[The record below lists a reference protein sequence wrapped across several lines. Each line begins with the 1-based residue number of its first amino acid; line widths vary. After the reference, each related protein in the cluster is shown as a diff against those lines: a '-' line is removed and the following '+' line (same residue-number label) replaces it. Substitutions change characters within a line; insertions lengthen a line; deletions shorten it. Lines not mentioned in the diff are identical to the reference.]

1 MSSEGFNRDRVAIV
15 GIGLS
20 FPGGAVDPDSFWQLL
35 QKKIDATVDIPED
48 RWDWRRFYSPYGSE
62 KPGKMYVRR
71 GGFLQGDIRA
81 FDPLYFGISPRE
93 APVIDVQQRLL
104 LEVAAKALQDA
115 GMPEERFQ
123 GSRMGVFV
131 GGFCMDASI
140 EAASIHNRNWY
151 VSQSVTGSTATLLS
165 NRLSYVF
172 DLKGPSLTVDTACSS
187 SLVALHLAVQSL
199 LAGECEAA
207 LVGGVNAMT
216 QPEHFLE
223 MCKGR
228 LLSKDGRCFTWD
240 ERANGY
246 ARGEGAGMVL
256 LKRLSQAQRDGDHI
270 YAVVEATGV
279 NQDGTT
285 QGISLPNPKAQAA
298 LIRSV
303 LDKAGLTPAH
313 IDYVEAHGT
322 GTQAGDKAETSALN
336 EVFAPG
342 RQDKLRIGS
351 VKTNIGHLEAAAG
364 MSGLIKTVLSLSRGR
379 IPANLHF
386 ETPNP
391 AIPFDSLC
399 LQVATDMQAWPQRGD
414 TRYAGVNSFG
424 YGGTNAHAILSQA
437 PAAGSAPD
445 ATHGA
450 AHGAA
455 PGGEEAGQGPLLLP
469 LSAHS
474 QDALR
479 ALASQYAELL
489 AQDKVGVRPLLRHVS
504 TRRTHYERR
513 GLVWARDKQ
522 ELIARLRQVAE
533 GAATEGFSQVAQPSG
548 AQPLVF
554 VYSGMGPQWWG
565 MGQELLAS
573 NALFAETLREVDR
586 VFRGIAGWSLLEE
599 MTRPE
604 ASSRMARTEVA
615 QPANF
620 AIQVG
625 LTALWRS
632 WGIEP
637 AAVVGHSVGEVTAAY
652 VSGILSLEDAL
663 LVSYHRSRLQGTL
676 AHTGGMLAVGLSEA
690 AVQDY
695 LREHEGK
702 VSVAA
707 VNSPRA
713 VTLAG
718 HTPSLQALAETL
730 QQAGVF
736 HRVLQVEVPYHSP
749 LMDPIEH
756 EIQDCLRQI
765 QPRPAAIPCYSTVTA
780 RQAGPGDFGARYWW
794 HNVRET
800 VSFARTVEALADDGL
815 RSFLEVG
822 PHPVLGNSV
831 REILQERKLS
841 GQVHSSLRR
850 QMPEQATLIESLGTL
865 YSQGHRLDWEA
876 LQPQADGPRVVLP
889 VYPWQRQHYDN
900 GSPRF
905 HQDKFGSRG
914 HPILKR
920 DLELPRPAWEVE
932 LGDALFPY
940 LVDHRI
946 DDKTVV
952 PGAFYVEAALALM
965 AQRTGARTGSLQG
978 LAFERFLALA
988 DEMEAQ
994 ETRIVSS
1001 FSEEAQ
1007 DFRIHSTRTALKESW
1022 ECHARGEFAALAPLN
1037 RELDMLDQDL
1047 DSFRSHDVDAFYRR
1061 IAGTG
1066 LQYGPSFRPIRCLKS
1081 LGDKVYAELDNTLA
1095 HEPAYI
1101 LPPTV
1106 LDSVFQ
1112 TLLLF
1117 GGSQSVPFVPV
1128 RIERL
1133 SVHGPVTARNK
1144 VLGRLS
1150 WRSARS
1156 LKADFMVFDEQDTPI
1171 VEILGVTCQAL
1182 PSFGPG
1188 GARVDEA
1195 LYRSTWLPCEPEL
1208 LAQARP
1214 ASGGVLLVTDAADG
1228 GAQLAALIARYMPV
1242 LTLPAA
1248 DWSEQAFAELLRS
1261 QQIGVVAYHAQAA
1274 STEAQALED
1283 SITHCVRLGQIAQG
1297 IEREL
1302 AQGGSA
1308 PGSRLVLLTHS
1319 ACRVQPGD
1327 RVEGLAQLALPGL
1340 LRTLNTEFRQLRC
1353 ASIDLGGADAGA
1365 LEGQLRLAIDALI
1378 AQDPGVQELAVR
1390 GERLYR
1396 HVLQSCASEASQEA
1410 VQDSAPGEGVQ
1421 VQDLAAALG
1430 SPLAFSRQPRV
1441 LLAACPQAPGQR
1453 VLGDDEVEIEVEQ
1466 HLLNAFDLHN
1476 SQLSVLPDDPARHHF
1491 RYQPGMQCVG
1501 TVVKKGAAVNR
1512 LALGE
1517 RVLSLQA
1524 NGLGNYAVVPAQ
1536 GLLRLPEALDP
1547 SALPDM
1553 YECLRAH
1560 YLMKTLGT
1568 PARGGQLVVKGRWGA
1583 FVQTVLHEAQQRGYA
1598 TSFVDEESLPLA
1610 REGLARHAGARYLAA
1625 EDGHWK
1631 EQLDGLI
1638 AGVDVF
1644 VNHGWQDIDQ
1654 LPRLLPFARVLDCR
1668 SAQLP
1673 RKGGLSLPL
1682 RANASY
1688 QAIEVDELFRDHFPT
1703 LEACLR
1709 ELLQALADGRLPLA
1723 PVPAHPWRDVAAAL
1737 RELKTPGHAAVR
1749 LVAVQSPVPV
1759 ARQTRPAD
1767 QAWDG
1772 CYLVTG
1778 GTRGFGLQCARWLV
1792 QQGARHLVLISRS
1805 GVGSAEA
1812 GQAIEAMREQGA
1824 TVQVCALDIA
1834 DAAALQAALDEVLA
1848 GMPPVRG
1855 VMHAAMVLDDG
1866 FVSQMNAARYRKVMR
1881 PKMQGALNLAAALG
1895 QAELRFFLM
1904 FSSISSLIGNAGQA
1918 NYVAANSFLDG
1929 YAGHLSARGVPART
1943 INWGVLSD
1951 SGVLAQDAELTR
1963 MLALAGIQGVGN
1975 ELAMQALE
1983 RVLGE
1988 AHAQVGVFRMDWT
2001 QWQAANPSQSA
2012 SGLYSEVLDPSGQ
2025 SDEEDPLQQLLLA
2038 VIDAGPEQRRQYVQA
2053 QLSARFGQIFKM
2065 DPGQI
2070 NVHASIIELGV
2081 DSLIAAEITMALR
2094 AELGVEIAL
2103 IDMLSGPSIVSLS
2116 ERILAQ
2122 IEALIEEAAAHE
2134 SAPIAPE
2141 APGQALVQ
2149 EPPARSLA

>member
-1 MSSEGFNRDRVAIV
+1 MSSEGFEQDRVAIV

-35 QKKIDATVDIPED
+35 QEKTDATVDIPED

-62 KPGKMYVRR
+62 KPGKMYVKR

-104 LEVAAKALQDA
+104 LEVAAKAFQDA
-115 GMPEERFQ
+115 GLPEQRYL

-199 LAGECEAA
+199 LGGECEAA

-228 LLSKDGRCFTWD
+228 LLSRDGRCFTWD

-256 LKRLSQAQRDGDHI
+256 LKRLSQARADGDHI
-270 YAVVEATGV
+270 YAVIEATGV

-303 LDKAGLTPAH
+303 LDKARLTPDH

-364 MSGLIKTVLSLSRGR
+364 MSGLIKTVLSLSRGK
-379 IPANLHF
+379 IPPNLHF

-391 AIPFDSLC
+391 AIPFEAMC
-399 LQVATDMQAWPQRGD
+399 LQVGTEMQDWPQRGEK
-414 TRYAGVNSFG
+414 RYAGVNSFG

-437 PAAGSAPD
+437 PVGPALKSPD
-445 ATHGA
+445 EGA
-450 AHGAA
+450 
-455 PGGEEAGQGPLLLP
+455 EAGPGPLLLP
-469 LSAHS
+469 LSAQS
-474 QDALR
+474 PEALR
-479 ALASQYAELL
+479 ALASQYGELL
-489 AQDKVGVRPLLRHVS
+489 AHDKVGVRPLLRHVS

-513 GLVWARDKQ
+513 ALVWARDKQ
-522 ELIARLRQVAE
+522 ELISRLQQVAA
-533 GAATEGFSQVAQPSG
+533 GTATEGFSQVAQPSG

-573 NALFAETLREVDR
+573 NALFAETLREYDR
-586 VFRGIAGWSLLEE
+586 VFQGIAGWSILEE
-599 MTRPE
+599 MRRPE
-604 ASSRMARTEVA
+604 ADSRMARTEVA

-620 AIQVG
+620 AIQAG
-625 LTALWRS
+625 LTVLWRS
-632 WGIEP
+632 WGITP

-663 LVSYHRSRLQGTL
+663 RVSYHRSRLQGTL
-676 AHTGGMLAVGLSEA
+676 AHTGGMLAVGLSEE
-690 AVQDY
+690 AVQGY

-702 VSVAA
+702 VSIAA

-736 HRVLQVEVPYHSP
+736 HRALQVEVPYHSP

-765 QPRPAAIPCYSTVTA
+765 QPRPATIPCYSTVTA
-780 RQAGPGDFGARYWW
+780 RQAGPDDFGARYWW

-800 VSFARTVEALADDGL
+800 VSFARTVQALCEDGY

-831 REILQERKLS
+831 REILQERKLA
-841 GQVHSSLRR
+841 GQVYSSLRR
-850 QMPEQATLIESLGTL
+850 QQPEQATLFESLGTL
-865 YSQGHRLDWEA
+865 YSQGHRLDWET
-876 LQPQADGPRVVLP
+876 LQPPAAGPRVVLP

-900 GSPRF
+900 GSPKF

-946 DDKTVV
+946 NDKTIV

-965 AQRTGARTGSLQG
+965 AQRTGSRVGSLQG

-1001 FSEEAQ
+1001 YSEEAQ
-1007 DFRIHSTRTALKESW
+1007 DFRIHSTHTALKESW
-1022 ECHARGEFAALAPLN
+1022 ECHARGEFAPLAPLN

-1047 DSFRSHDVDAFYRR
+1047 DSFQPHDIDSFYRT

-1117 GGSQSVPFVPV
+1117 GGSQGVPFVPV

-1144 VLGRLS
+1144 VLGRLN

-1156 LKADFMVFDEQDTPI
+1156 LKADFMVFDEQDNPI
-1171 VEILGVTCQAL
+1171 VEILGVSCQAL

-1188 GARVDEA
+1188 HSAVEEA
-1195 LYRSTWLPCEPEL
+1195 LYRSAWQPCDAAL
-1208 LAQARP
+1208 LAQAQP
-1214 ASGGVLLVTDAADG
+1214 VTGAVLLVSDSADG
-1228 GAQLAALIARYMPV
+1228 GARFASLMAPHLPV
-1242 LTLPAA
+1242 LTLPVAG
-1248 DWSEQAFAELLRS
+1248 WREGAFEELLRS
-1261 QQIGVVAYHAQAA
+1261 QAIGVVAYHAEVS
-1274 STEAQALED
+1274 STEAGALES
-1283 SITHCVRLGQIAQG
+1283 SIAHCLRLGQIAQA
-1297 IEREL
+1297 IEQSKG
-1302 AQGGSA
+1302 AGQTPAGC
-1308 PGSRLVLLTHS
+1308 RLVLITRD
-1319 ACRVQPGD
+1319 ACGVQPGD
-1327 RVEGLAQLALPGL
+1327 RVENLAQLALPGL
-1340 LRTLNTEFRQLRC
+1340 ARTLNTEFRQLRC
-1353 ASIDLGGADAGA
+1353 ASIDLAGSEGAP
-1365 LEGQLRLAIDALI
+1365 LESQLQQAFEALI
-1378 AQDPGVQELAVR
+1378 AQDPGIQELALR
-1390 GERLYR
+1390 GDQLFR
-1396 HVLQSCASEASQEA
+1396 HVLLSCASEAAAQAA
-1410 VQDSAPGEGVQ
+1410 VEDSAPGEGVQ
-1421 VQDLAAALG
+1421 VEDLAAALSAALPF
-1430 SPLAFSRQPRV
+1430 SPSPRV
-1441 LLAACPQAPGQR
+1441 LTAACPQRPSLR
-1453 VLGDDEVEIEVEQ
+1453 VLGEDEVEIEVEQ
-1466 HLLNAFDLHN
+1466 RLLNAFDLHL

-1501 TVVKKGAAVNR
+1501 TVVKKGAAVSR

-1536 GLLRLPEALDP
+1536 GLLRLPETLDP
-1547 SALPDM
+1547 LALPDM

-1560 YLMKTLGT
+1560 YLMKALGS

-1583 FVQTVLHEAQQRGYA
+1583 FVQTVLHEAQQRGLTA
-1598 TSFVDEESLPLA
+1598 SFVDEESSPLA
-1610 REGLARHAGARYLAA
+1610 REGLARHAGVRYLAA
-1625 EDGHWK
+1625 EGGHWK

-1644 VNHGWQDIDQ
+1644 VNHGWQDIDL
-1654 LPRLLPFARVLDCR
+1654 LPRLQPFARVLDCR
-1668 SAQLP
+1668 SAQVP
-1673 RKGGLSLPL
+1673 RKGSPALPP

-1703 LEACLR
+1703 MEACLR
-1709 ELLQALADGRLPLA
+1709 ELLLALAEGRLPLA
-1723 PVPAHPWRDVAAAL
+1723 PVPSHPWRDIAAAL
-1737 RELKTPGHAAVR
+1737 RELKTPGQAAVR
-1749 LVAVQSPVPV
+1749 LVDVQAPVPV
-1759 ARQTRPAD
+1759 ARQAQPAGK
-1767 QAWDG
+1767 AWDG
-1772 CYLVTG
+1772 SYLVTG

-1805 GVGSAEA
+1805 GAGSAEA
-1812 GQAIEAMREQGA
+1812 EQAIEALRRQGA
-1824 TVQVCALDIA
+1824 TVLVCALDIA
-1834 DAAALQAALDEVLA
+1834 DAAALNTALDEVLA
-1848 GMPPVRG
+1848 DMPPVRG
-1855 VMHAAMVLDDG
+1855 VLHAAMVLDDG
-1866 FVSQMNAARYRKVMR
+1866 FVSQMSEARYRKVMR
-1881 PKMQGALNLAAALG
+1881 PKMQGAINLAAALG

-1904 FSSISSLIGNAGQA
+1904 FSSISSLIGNGGQA

-1929 YAGHLSARGVPART
+1929 YASHLCARGLPART

-1963 MLALAGIQGVGN
+1963 MLALAGIQGVSN
-1975 ELAMQALE
+1975 ELAMQALD

-1988 AHAQVGVFRMDWT
+1988 APAQVGVFRMDWT
-2001 QWQAANPSQSA
+2001 QWKGANPSQSA
-2012 SGLYSEVLDPSGQ
+2012 SGLYSEVLEPSGQ
-2025 SDEEDPLQQLLLA
+2025 TDEEDPLQQLLLA
-2038 VIDAGPEQRRQYVQA
+2038 VIDASPEERRQHVQG
-2053 QLSARFGQIFKM
+2053 QLTARFGQIFKM
-2065 DPGQI
+2065 EPSQI
-2070 NVHASIIELGV
+2070 NVHASIIDLGV

-2103 IDMLSGPSIVSLS
+2103 IDMLSGPSIASLA

-2122 IEALIEEAAAHE
+2122 IEALIEEASADGAE
-2134 SAPIAPE
+2134 SGPGPDASAPGAQR
-2141 APGQALVQ
+2141 PGHAAAQ
-2149 EPPARSLA
+2149 PMPA